1 MLRKK
6 TSAINPADWFAF
18 AEERLRGA
26 DVLWKSEGVTALG
39 MEALQ
44 ESAERYLKG
53 YLIAKGWRLI
63 KTHDLEKLVDEAR
76 HFDSRFSRFSDLAAQ
91 LTEEFFLQHYPGHDT
106 TDLGRDYEILRHQA
120 GDLIALIE
128 EALPQ
133 YFPKPPAK
141 TDSP

>member
-6 TSAINPADWFAF
+6 TSAKNPADWFAF

-39 MEALQ
+39 LEALQ
-44 ESAERYLKG
+44 ESIERYLKG

-63 KTHDLEKLVDEAR
+63 KTHDLEKLVDAAR
-76 HFDSRFSRFSDLAAQ
+76 HFDVQFSQFTNLAAQ

-106 TDLGRDYEILRHQA
+106 TDLGRDYEQLRQQA
-120 GDLIALIE
+120 GELIE
-128 EALPQ
+128 LIRKSLPEH
-133 YFPKPPAK
+133 FS
-141 TDSP
+141 DSPKL